1 MGGGGGVW
9 GGVTTEEQA
18 GWGGTTDSSGVLRLL
33 RAPSPQ
39 LVTESMCV
47 LNSGSENR
55 EKIHVCTRVYIRART
70 CIHARQ
76 P

>member
-1 MGGGGGVW
+1 MGGGRGWGRGDYRGTSGV
-9 GGVTTEEQA
+9 G
-18 GWGGTTDSSGVLRLL
+18 GGTTDSSGVLRLL